1 VQIAFASRW
10 CIARAFHGDAQIY
23 APETGKSQ
31 GKIAGVLEM
40 HRQQVLAQ
48 KLH

>member
-1 VQIAFASRW
+1 VQIKRASTW
-10 CIARAFHGDAQIY
+10 CIECVAHQNALIFAV
-23 APETGKSQ
+23 ETGKSQ